1 MNQNTQFQRILLLA
15 LAFALCVSKASAQD
29 TDPCAGIRLQI
40 QQLNV
45 AANEL
50 TDQFSKSQISKESP

>member
-15 LAFALCVSKASAQD
+15 LAFALFVAKASAQV